1 MRSGVLVGF
10 SLVFLAIGCGLTL
23 VPDDTAVTPKDDAS
37 VDASPPP
44 QDGPAPPVD
53 GSLPDAVVPPTRVT
67 YVLGSELDP
76 KQPQVVAMNEL
87 SGGGQFFWSESGTS
101 YLAFDFTN
109 TVAEFYSF
117 IQTSRPSSIAL
128 TNRGATS
135 EDTVAFFTETGLGLF
150 VVKGSAAP
158 TQVTDCTTVSRVSHQ
173 NGLLFVALPSSGAG
187 TRITSI
193 PASPDG
199 GTVKCA
205 DGAVAYDGAELTG
218 HALSPNMLRLAGFE
232 GAGPSLALK
241 IYARANAQSTFATP
255 LDVSVESAALTGA
268 EEVVS
273 VSNDISTVKL
283 RAPCRGTGATSTT
296 CLVTLNAKP

>member
-23 VPDDTAVTPKDDAS
+23 VPDDTAVTPKEDAS
-37 VDASPPP
+37 IDASPPP
-44 QDGPAPPVD
+44 LDAPGPPSD
-53 GSLPDAVVPPTRVT
+53 GSTPDAPVPPARVT
-67 YVLGSELDP
+67 YVFGSELDP

-87 SGGGQFFWSESGTS
+87 SATNQVFWSESGAS
-101 YLAFDFTN
+101 YLAFDFSN

-117 IQTSRPSSIAL
+117 IQASRPASIAL

-135 EDTVAFFTETGLGLF
+135 DDTVAFFTETGMGLF
-150 VVKGSAAP
+150 VVKGTAAP
-158 TQVTDCTTVSRVSHQ
+158 AQVTDCATVSRVSSR
-173 NGLLFVALPSSGAG
+173 NGLLFVAMPSAGAG

-193 PASPDG
+193 PASSDG

-205 DGAVAYDGAELTG
+205 EGVLAYDGAELTG
-218 HALSPNMLRLAGFE
+218 HALSPNTLRLAGFE

-241 IYARANAQSTFATP
+241 VFSRANAQSTFATA
-255 LDVSVESAALTGA
+255 LEVSVESGGLTGA

-273 VSNDISTVKL
+273 ISDDISTVKL
-283 RAPCRGTGATSTT
+283 RAPCRGPGASSTM